1 MRIAA
6 AFAALLLVST
16 ACAATPGPP
25 DLARPQAGPV
35 RGLVTEHQRQF
46 LGIPY
51 AAKPVRWQAPRPAT
65 PWTETRDAT
74 KPGSLCPQEGTEYA
88 EVSST
93 DEDCLFLNVTAPKTG
108 DGKPVLVWI
117 HGDGVVGGGNLFDP
131 AALVR
136 TGDVV
141 VVTVNYRLGVFGA
154 FGYPGLAGSGT
165 FGLQDQQAALRW
177 VRDNITAFGGD
188 PGNVTLIGESYGAQ
202 SVSAH
207 LLAPAS
213 AGLFHKAVM
222 QSPMT
227 LLDMP
232 AGALMP
238 GLEAGPWLAWRSAEE
253 VTGVGAAMA
262 AQFGCADPATAV
274 DCLRALPVEQLFP
287 LMRIFQA
294 AAYGNE
300 VLPDAPDSAYGQ
312 GKFHQVPVL
321 LGTTRDE
328 HRAFVGLFYDLA
340 GQPVTAGQYPQLL
353 RTAFGDQAE
362 RIAAEYP
369 LSAYPS
375 PSVAWADVLTDRM
388 WARGT
393 SRLAELIGARNP
405 LYTYEFADR
414 EAPSY
419 LPFPDTFPTGA
430 YHAAEVP
437 YLFRD
442 AGFEQDST
450 QPQKDLSDAMIR
462 YWTGF
467 ARAGAPAADGLPPW
481 PRGQVQSLAPGP
493 DGIRPVDFAAE
504 HRLDFWAGVAG

>member
-1 MRIAA
+1 MRITAA
-6 AFAALLLVST
+6 LAALLLLTT
-16 ACAATPGPP
+16 ACAAPEPADVASP
-25 DLARPQAGPV
+25 DAGPV
-35 RGLVTEHQRQF
+35 RGVVTEHQRQF

-51 AAKPVRWQAPRPAT
+51 AAKPVRWQSPRPAE

-88 EVSST
+88 KTSST
-93 DEDCLFLNVTAPKTG
+93 NEDCLFLNVTAPKTG
-108 DGKPVLVWI
+108 EDKPVLVWI
-117 HGDGVVGGGNLFDP
+117 HGDGVVGGGSMFDP
-131 AALVR
+131 SALVR

-177 VRDNITAFGGD
+177 VRDNIEAFGGD
-188 PGNVTLIGESYGAQ
+188 PGNVTLFGESYGAQ

-207 LLAPAS
+207 LLAPES

-227 LLDMP
+227 LLDLP
-232 AGALMP
+232 AGSLMP
-238 GLEAGPWLAWRSAEE
+238 GLEAGPWMAWRSTEE
-253 VTGVGAAMA
+253 VTGVGSAMA
-262 AQFGCADPATAV
+262 AQLGCADPATAV
-274 DCLRALPVEQLFP
+274 DCLRALPPEQLFP
-287 LMRIFQA
+287 LMRVFQA
-294 AAYGNE
+294 VAYGNE
-300 VLPDAPDSAYGQ
+300 VLPEAPDAGYEQ

-321 LGTTRDE
+321 LGMTRDE
-328 HRAFVGLFYDLA
+328 HRAFVGLFYELA
-340 GQPVTAGQYPQLL
+340 GQPVTAEQYPQLL
-353 RTAFGDQAE
+353 RTAFGDKAE
-362 RIAAEYP
+362 QIAAEYP
-369 LSAYPS
+369 LSRFPS
-375 PSVAWADVLTDRM
+375 PSVAWADLLTDRL

-393 SRLAELIGARNP
+393 DRLADLISARNP

-442 AGFEQDST
+442 AGFDRDAT
-450 QPQKDLSDAMIR
+450 PPQKELSEKMIR

-467 ARAGAPAADGLPPW
+467 ARTGAPTGEGLPEW
-481 PRGQVQSLAPGP
+481 PRRATQTLAPGP
-493 DGIRPVDFAAE
+493 DGIQRADFARD
-504 HRLDFWAGVAG
+504 HRLDFWATLR

>member
-1 MRIAA
+1 MA
-6 AFAALLLVST
+6 T
-16 ACAATPGPP
+16 ACATPEPEP
-25 DLARPQAGPV
+25 ADVARPQAGPV
-35 RGLVTEHQRQF
+35 RGVVTEHQRQF

-51 AAKPVRWQAPRPAT
+51 AAKPARWEPPRPAE
-65 PWTETRDAT
+65 PWTEPRDAT

-88 EVSST
+88 KTSST
-93 DEDCLFLNVTAPKTG
+93 NEDCLFLNITTPKTG
-108 DGKPVLVWI
+108 EGKPVLVWI
-117 HGDGVVGGGNLFDP
+117 HGDGVVGGGSLFDP
-131 AALVR
+131 SALVR
-136 TGDVV
+136 TGDAV

-154 FGYPGLAGSGT
+154 FGYPGLVGSGT

-177 VRDNITAFGGD
+177 VRDNIAAFGGD
-188 PGNVTLIGESYGAQ
+188 PGNVTLMGESYGAQ
-202 SVSAH
+202 AVSAH
-207 LLAPAS
+207 LIAPAS
-213 AGLFHKAVM
+213 AGLFHRAVL

-238 GLEAGPWLAWRSAEE
+238 GLEAGPWLAWRSTEE

-262 AQFGCADPATAV
+262 AQAGCADPATAL
-274 DCLRALPVEQLFP
+274 DCLRALPAEQLFP
-287 LMRIFQA
+287 LMRVFQA
-294 AAYGNE
+294 VAYGND
-300 VLPDAPDSAYGQ
+300 VLPDAPDAAYEQ

-328 HRAFVGLFYDLA
+328 HRTFVGLFYELA
-340 GQPVTAGQYPQLL
+340 GQPVTAESYPGLL
-353 RTAFGDQAE
+353 RNAFGDKAD

-369 LSAYPS
+369 LSAFPS
-375 PSVAWADVLTDRM
+375 PGIAWADVLTDHL

-393 SRLAELIGARNP
+393 DRLANLIAARNP

-442 AGFEQDST
+442 AGFERDAKP
-450 QPQKDLSDAMIR
+450 PQKELSEAMIR

-467 ARAGAPAADGLPPW
+467 ARTGVPAADGLPAW
-481 PRGQVQSLAPGP
+481 PPREVLSLAP

-504 HRLDFWAGVAG
+504 HRLGFWAALG